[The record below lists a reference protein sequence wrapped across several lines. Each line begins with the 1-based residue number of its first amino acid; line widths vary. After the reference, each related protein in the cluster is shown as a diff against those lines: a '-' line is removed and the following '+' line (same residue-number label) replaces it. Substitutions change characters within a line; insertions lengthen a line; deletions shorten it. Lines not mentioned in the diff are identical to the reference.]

1 MKGCRNRAVTV
12 AGAGIWG
19 CTVAR
24 VLAEAGCRVRVLE
37 RRAAPGGNC
46 RCEIDPATGIEIHS
60 YGSHIFHTSSREVWD
75 FVNRFTAFN
84 GYRHTVLAHHN
95 GRDYH
100 LPLGRTLYREFGTD
114 DPQAVFDAFIRNY
127 TAKQW
132 GMPADRVDPAVIRRL
147 KVRDTD
153 SIRYFDDPFE
163 GIPSE
168 GFNRLFD
175 RLLDHPGISLECG
188 HAVTLAEIEAAEED
202 VFYSGP
208 IDGLFDF
215 RFGPL
220 PWRTLRFELE
230 RRAVADAQGTS
241 VVNYVDADVPYTRQH
256 EYKHFHPEWRD
267 VMARGETVLCRE
279 YPKAWEPG
287 DEPYYPISSP
297 ESQAL
302 LERYRTETAGVPN
315 LIVGGRLGGYRY
327 LDMDKSVADA
337 LAVAGAWLEKQER
350 ISNGSDKGQAD
361 G

>member
-1 MKGCRNRAVTV
+1 MFYTTDAQFGTVKGASVPNGGDFLALVGTRYAYETEADAEGNIVENMN
-12 AGAGIWG
+12 GAY
-19 CTVAR
+19 
-24 VLAEAGCRVRVLE
+24 
-37 RRAAPGGNC
+37 
-46 RCEIDPATGIEIHS
+46 EIDPKTG
-60 YGSHIFHTSSREVWD
+60 
-75 FVNRFTAFN
+75 
-84 GYRHTVLAHHN
+84 
-95 GRDYH
+95 
-100 LPLGRTLYREFGTD
+100 LYK
-114 DPQAVFDAFIRNY
+114 IY
-127 TAKQW
+127 TANSNEQI
-132 GMPADRVDPAVIRRL
+132 GNREPRFL
-147 KVRDTD
+147 
-153 SIRYFDDPFE
+153 
-163 GIPSE
+163 G
-168 GFNRLFD
+168 GFNNTF
-175 RLLDHPGISLECG
+175 S
-188 HAVTLAEIEAAEED
+188 
-202 VFYSGP
+202 FYNFT
-208 IDGLFDF
+208 INVLFDF